1 MFAALIFLSN
11 VLMWTAM
18 MAVMMLPAVGPWL
31 LAMRRTSTDSP
42 LLLPGLFLSGYLL
55 VWTGFSVCAATVQA
69 ALFYTGLASPMGV
82 PTHPVVPGVF
92 LIMAG
97 IFQMTPLK
105 DRCLIH
111 CQSPIGF
118 FLTSWRDGWS
128 GAVKMGVRH
137 GAHCVGCCWAL
148 MTLAFVA
155 GVMNIFWML
164 GATLF
169 VLIDHALLRTATL
182 TKLSGILFLIAGIWF
197 LSQPT
202 EVPNLLPLKNQ
213 HAPIVTFAFAVSNNH

>member
-1 MFAALIFLSN
+1 MFGTLIFLSN

-31 LAMRRTSTDSP
+31 LAMRRTSTDST

-55 VWTGFSVCAATVQA
+55 VWTGFSLAAATVQV

-82 PTHPVVPGVF
+82 PTNPLVPGAF
-92 LIMAG
+92 LIVAG

-105 DRCLIH
+105 NRCLIH

-137 GAHCVGCCWAL
+137 GIHCVGCCWAL
-148 MTLAFVA
+148 MSLAFVA
-155 GVMNIFWML
+155 GVMNVFWML

-202 EVPNLLPLKNQ
+202 EGTDSLPLKNQ
-213 HAPIVTFAFAVSNNH
+213 HAPIITFAFAVPNNH